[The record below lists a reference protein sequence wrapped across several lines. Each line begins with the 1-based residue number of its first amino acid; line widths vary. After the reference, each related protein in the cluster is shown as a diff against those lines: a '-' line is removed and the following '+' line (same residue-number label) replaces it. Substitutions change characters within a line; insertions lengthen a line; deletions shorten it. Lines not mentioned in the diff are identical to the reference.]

1 MDYALRRTGT
11 LPAMRFRS
19 GARLDPGQVQDRRG
33 MGGGRGL
40 AVGGGAGTILVV
52 IVLALLGVNVPGTG
66 SDPYSLGTGG
76 DAAEPAT
83 ELSATCK
90 TGSDA
95 NQRED
100 CRIVGVVNSVQAYW
114 AEQVQSYREAP
125 TRFFTGQTGTG
136 CGGATSAV
144 GPFYCPADQTVYIDL
159 DFYDDLRSRFGA
171 RGGPFAEAYV
181 IAHEYGHHVQHL
193 LGTDE
198 RVGGDREGRT
208 SGSVRLELQADC
220 YAGVWAAHAV
230 DTGFIE
236 NITSAD
242 IADGLDAA
250 AAVGDDRIQQ
260 RATGRV
266 DPETW
271 THGSSASR
279 QKWFDTG
286 YESGDPRRCDTFSAG
301 SL

>member
-1 MDYALRRTGT
+1 
-11 LPAMRFRS
+11 
-19 GARLDPGQVQDRRG
+19 
-33 MGGGRGL
+33 
-40 AVGGGAGTILVV
+40 VGGGAGTIVV
-52 IVLALLGVNVPGTG
+52 VVVLALLGVDVTGGGGGG
-66 SDPYSLGTGG
+66 SDPFSLGTGTTT
-76 DAAEPAT
+76 APAT
-83 ELSATCK
+83 ELSSTCR

-114 AEQVQSYREAP
+114 SDQIQGYREAP
-125 TRFFTGQTGTG
+125 TRFFTGQTTTG
-136 CGGATSAV
+136 CGAATSAV
-144 GPFYCPADQTVYIDL
+144 GPFYCPSDQTVYIDL
-159 DFYDDLRSRFGA
+159 SFYGELRSQFGA
-171 RGGPFAEAYV
+171 RGGAFAEAYV

-198 RVGGDREGRT
+198 RVGGDRQGER

-230 DTGFIE
+230 ETGYIE
-236 NITSAD
+236 DLTQQD

-250 AAVGDDRIQQ
+250 AAVGDDRIQK

-266 DPETW
+266 DKESW
-271 THGSSASR
+271 THGSAASR

-286 YESGDPRRCDTFSAG
+286 YRSGDPKRCDTFAAG
-301 SL
+301 AL

>member
-1 MDYALRRTGT
+1 
-11 LPAMRFRS
+11 MRFRP
-19 GARLDPGQVQDRRG
+19 GARLDAGQVQDRRG
-33 MGGGRGL
+33 MSGGRGL

-52 IVLALLGVNVPGTG
+52 IVLMLLGVDVPGGG
-66 SDPYSLGTGG
+66 SDPFSLGTGTG
-76 DAAEPAT
+76 GSSSAPAGQ
-83 ELSATCK
+83 LSAACR

-114 AEQVQSYREAP
+114 GDQVRGYREAP
-125 TRFFTGQTGTG
+125 TRFFSGATATG
-136 CGGATSAV
+136 CGNATSAV
-144 GPFYCPADQTVYIDL
+144 GPFYCPQDQTVYIDL
-159 DFYDDLRSRFGA
+159 DFFDELRTRFGA
-171 RGGPFAEAYV
+171 SGGAFAEAYV

-198 RVGGDREGRT
+198 RVGGDRQGEK

-230 DTGFIE
+230 DTGYIE
-236 NITSAD
+236 ELTPAD

-266 DPETW
+266 DPESW
-271 THGSSASR
+271 THGSSAER
-279 QKWFDTG
+279 QKWFDNG
-286 YESGDPRRCDTFSAG
+286 YRSGDPGRCDTFAANA
-301 SL
+301 L

>member
-1 MDYALRRTGT
+1 
-11 LPAMRFRS
+11 MRFRP
-19 GARLDPGQVQDRRG
+19 GARLDAGQVQDARG
-33 MGGGRGL
+33 MRGGRGL
-40 AVGGGAGTILVV
+40 AVGGGAGTIIVV
-52 IVLALLGVNVPGTG
+52 LVLALLGVNVPGGG
-66 SDPYSLGTGG
+66 SGEDPFSLGTGSG
-76 DAAEPAT
+76 SPTPASD
-83 ELSATCK
+83 LSATCR
-90 TGSDA
+90 TGADA

-100 CRIVGVVNSVQAYW
+100 CRIVGVVNSVQSYW
-114 AEQVQSYREAP
+114 GDHVEGYREAP
-125 TRFFTGQTGTG
+125 TRFFSGQTSTG
-136 CGGATSAV
+136 CGPATAEV

-159 DFYDDLRSRFGA
+159 SFYDELRTRFGA
-171 RGGPFAEAYV
+171 KGGAFAEAYV

-193 LGTDE
+193 TGTDQ
-198 RVGGDREGRT
+198 RVGNDREGER

-236 NITSAD
+236 DLTPGD

-250 AAVGDDRIQQ
+250 AAVGDDRIQK

-266 DPETW
+266 DKESW

-279 QKWFDTG
+279 QKWFNTG
-286 YESGDPRRCDTFSAG
+286 YRAGDPNRCDTFASS

>member
-1 MDYALRRTGT
+1 
-11 LPAMRFRS
+11 MRFRS
-19 GARLDPGQVQDRRG
+19 SARLDPGQVQDRRG
-33 MGGGRGL
+33 ARGGRGI

-52 IVLALLGVNVPGTG
+52 VVLALLGVDINGG
-66 SDPYSLGTGG
+66 ADPYSLGAG
-76 DAAEPAT
+76 DSSSAPASDLT
-83 ELSATCK
+83 ASCR

-114 AEQVQSYREAP
+114 GDQIRGYREAP
-125 TRFFTGQTGTG
+125 TRFFTAQTSTG

-144 GPFYCPADQTVYIDL
+144 GPFYCPSDQTVYIDL
-159 DFYDDLRSRFGA
+159 GFYDDLRTQFGA
-171 RGGPFAEAYV
+171 RGGAFAEAYV

-193 LGTDE
+193 LRTDE
-198 RVGGDREGRT
+198 RVGGDRSGAR

-230 DTGFIE
+230 ETGFIE
-236 NITSAD
+236 DLTSAD

-266 DPETW
+266 DKESW
-271 THGSSASR
+271 THGSAASR
-279 QKWFDTG
+279 QRWFDAGYRTG
-286 YESGDPRRCDTFSAG
+286 DMGRCDTFSARD
-301 SL
+301 L

>member
-1 MDYALRRTGT
+1 MK
-11 LPAMRFRS
+11 FRP
-19 GARLDPGQVQDRRG
+19 GARLDTGQVQDRRG
-33 MGGGRGL
+33 MGGGRGI

-52 IVLALLGVNVPGTG
+52 LVLALLGVNVPGTG
-66 SDPYSLGTGG
+66 GGSDPFSIGTPEQGSG
-76 DAAEPAT
+76 QAG
-83 ELSATCK
+83 ELSSTCK

-114 AEQVQSYREAP
+114 GDQVQNYREAP
-125 TRFFTGQTGTG
+125 TRFFTGQTSTG

-144 GPFYCPADQTVYIDL
+144 GPFYCPNDQTVYIDL
-159 DFYDDLRSRFGA
+159 SFYDELRTRFGA
-171 RGGPFAEAYV
+171 HGGAFAEAYV

-198 RVGGDREGRT
+198 RVGNDRQGAT

-230 DTGFIE
+230 ETGYIE
-236 NITSAD
+236 DLTSQD
-242 IADGLDAA
+242 ISDGLDAA
-250 AAVGDDRIQQ
+250 AAVGDDRIQKA
-260 RATGRV
+260 ATGRV
-266 DPETW
+266 DPESW
-271 THGSSASR
+271 THGSAAER

-286 YESGDPRRCDTFSAG
+286 YKSGDANRCDTFAAG
-301 SL
+301 AL

>member
-1 MDYALRRTGT
+1 
-11 LPAMRFRS
+11 MRFRRN
-19 GARLDPGQVQDRRG
+19 ARLDTGQIQDQRG
-33 MGGGRGL
+33 MPGGRGI
-40 AVGGGAGTILVV
+40 AIGGGGGAVV
-52 IVLALLGVNVPGTG
+52 IAIVLALLGVDINGGTD
-66 SDPYSLGTGG
+66 SLSLGTGTSSQAPG
-76 DAAEPAT
+76 E
-83 ELSATCK
+83 ELSQACR

-114 AEQVQSYREAP
+114 GDQVRGYREAP
-125 TRFFTGQTGTG
+125 TRFFTGQVSTG
-136 CGGATSAV
+136 CGAASAAV
-144 GPFYCPADQTVYIDL
+144 GPFYCPRDETVYIDL
-159 DFYDDLRSRFGA
+159 GFYDQLRSQFGA

-193 LGTDE
+193 IGTDT
-198 RVGGDREGRT
+198 RVGGDRQGER

-230 DTGFIE
+230 DTGFIADL
-236 NITSAD
+236 TRRD

-260 RATGRV
+260 QATGRV
-266 DPETW
+266 DKEAW

-279 QKWFDTG
+279 QQWFDTG
-286 YESGDPRRCDTFSAG
+286 YRQGDPSACDTFAAG
-301 SL
+301 AL

>member
-1 MDYALRRTGT
+1 
-11 LPAMRFRS
+11 MRFRP

-33 MGGGRGL
+33 MSGGRGL

-52 IVLALLGVNVPGTG
+52 LVLALLGVDVPVGGG
-66 SDPYSLGTGG
+66 SDPFPIGTGAG
-76 DAAEPAT
+76 QSGQSPASQLT
-83 ELSATCK
+83 SSCQR
-90 TGSDA
+90 GSDA

-100 CRIVGVVNSVQAYW
+100 CRIVGVVNSVQAFW
-114 AEQVQSYREAP
+114 GDRVDGYREAP
-125 TRFFTGQTGTG
+125 TVFFGGQTQTG
-136 CGGATSAV
+136 CGGATSEV
-144 GPFYCPADQTVYIDL
+144 GPFYCPRDQTVYIDL
-159 DFYDDLRSRFGA
+159 DFYDELRTRFGA
-171 RGGPFAEAYV
+171 HGGAFAEAYV

-198 RVGGDREGRT
+198 RVDDDREGEK

-230 DTGFIE
+230 DAEFIE
-236 NITSAD
+236 DLTAQD

-266 DPETW
+266 DPESW
-271 THGSSASR
+271 THGSAAER

-286 YESGDPRRCDTFSAG
+286 YRSGDANRCDTFAPNA
-301 SL
+301 L

>member
-1 MDYALRRTGT
+1 
-11 LPAMRFRS
+11 MRFRP
-19 GARLDPGQVQDRRG
+19 GARLDAGQVQDRRG
-33 MGGGRGL
+33 MPGGRGL

-52 IVLALLGVNVPGTG
+52 LVLALLGVDVPVGGGGADPFPIGTG
-66 SDPYSLGTGG
+66 AGQSGQ
-76 DAAEPAT
+76 APASQ
-83 ELSATCK
+83 LSSSCK
-90 TGSDA
+90 SGSDA

-100 CRIVGVVNSVQAYW
+100 CRIVGVVNSVQAFW
-114 AEQVQSYREAP
+114 GDHVDGYREVP
-125 TRFFTGQTGTG
+125 TVFFSGQTSTG
-136 CGGATSAV
+136 CGGATAEV
-144 GPFYCPADQTVYIDL
+144 GPFYCPRDQTVYIDL
-159 DFYDDLRSRFGA
+159 DFYDELRTRFGA
-171 RGGPFAEAYV
+171 HGGAFAEAYV

-198 RVGGDREGRT
+198 RVGNDREGET

-230 DTGFIE
+230 ETKFIE
-236 NITSAD
+236 DLTPQD

-266 DPETW
+266 DPESW
-271 THGSSASR
+271 THGSAAER

-286 YESGDPRRCDTFSAG
+286 YRSGDANRCDTFAPNA
-301 SL
+301 L

>member
-1 MDYALRRTGT
+1 
-11 LPAMRFRS
+11 MRFRP
-19 GARLDPGQVQDRRG
+19 GARLDAGQVQDARG
-33 MGGGRGL
+33 MRGGRGL
-40 AVGGGAGTILVV
+40 AVGGGAGTIIVV
-52 IVLALLGVNVPGTG
+52 LVLALLGVNVPGGG
-66 SDPYSLGTGG
+66 SGEDPFSLGTGSG
-76 DAAEPAT
+76 SPTPASD
-83 ELSATCK
+83 LSATCR
-90 TGSDA
+90 TGADA

-100 CRIVGVVNSVQAYW
+100 CRIVGVVNSVQSYW
-114 AEQVQSYREAP
+114 GDHVEGYREAP
-125 TRFFTGQTGTG
+125 TRFFSGQTSTG
-136 CGGATSAV
+136 CGPATAEV

-159 DFYDDLRSRFGA
+159 SFYDELRTRFGA
-171 RGGPFAEAYV
+171 KGGAFAEAYV

-193 LGTDE
+193 TGTDQ
-198 RVGGDREGRT
+198 RVGNDREVER

-236 NITSAD
+236 DLTPGD

-250 AAVGDDRIQQ
+250 AAVGDDRIQK

-266 DPETW
+266 DKESW

-286 YESGDPRRCDTFSAG
+286 YRGGDPGRCDTFAAG
-301 SL
+301 AL

>member
-1 MDYALRRTGT
+1 
-11 LPAMRFRS
+11 MRFRK
-19 GARLDPGQVQDRRG
+19 GARLDAGQVQDARG
-33 MGGGRGL
+33 ARGARGGRGV
-40 AVGGGAGTILVV
+40 AVGGGAAGLVV
-52 IVLALLGVNVPGTG
+52 VVVLALLGVDVSGG
-66 SDPYSLGTGG
+66 SDPYAIGTGG
-76 DAAEPAT
+76 GSDQT
-83 ELSATCK
+83 TDLSSTCK
-90 TGSDA
+90 TGADA

-100 CRIVGVVNSVQAYW
+100 CRIVGVVNSVQSYW
-114 AEQVQSYREAP
+114 GDTVDGYREAP
-125 TRFFTGQTGTG
+125 TRFFTSSTSTG

-159 DFYDDLRSRFGA
+159 SFYDQLRTQFGA
-171 RGGPFAEAYV
+171 RGGPFGEAYV

-198 RVGGDREGRT
+198 KVGNDRQGAK

-230 DTGFIE
+230 ETQFIE
-236 NITSAD
+236 DLSDQD

-250 AAVGDDRIQQ
+250 AAVGDDRIQK

-266 DPETW
+266 DKESW

-286 YESGDPRRCDTFSAG
+286 YRGGDPERCDTFGAG
-301 SL
+301 AL